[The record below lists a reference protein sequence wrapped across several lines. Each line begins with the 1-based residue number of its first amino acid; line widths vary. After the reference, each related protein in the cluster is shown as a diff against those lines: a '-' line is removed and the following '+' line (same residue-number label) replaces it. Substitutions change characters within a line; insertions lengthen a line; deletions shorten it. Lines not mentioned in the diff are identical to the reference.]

1 MKYGNVYKVL
11 MMLFGIAFL
20 SLVYIKLFIREEPY
34 EDLSNSQ
41 AIQDAEY
48 TTKKNGVAEISK
60 SENDVGES
68 EKDVAEYTVEGYPNI
83 ETIPDE
89 NISPEAVTLSPEDI
103 VATCYFTNSEN
114 VIDALLPLYAQE
126 ILVDSMQ
133 KWLNDQGMGDT
144 EELRCVDGSF
154 SEEENRMIFKVE
166 AEKVI
171 KCIYNTERR
180 TWKFEVDQ

>member
-60 SENDVGES
+60 SENDV
-68 EKDVAEYTVEGYPNI
+68 AEE
-83 ETIPDE
+83 
-89 NISPEAVTLSPEDI
+89 
-103 VATCYFTNSEN
+103 
-114 VIDALLPLYAQE
+114 
-126 ILVDSMQ
+126 
-133 KWLNDQGMGDT
+133 
-144 EELRCVDGSF
+144 
-154 SEEENRMIFKVE
+154 
-166 AEKVI
+166 
-171 KCIYNTERR
+171 
-180 TWKFEVDQ
+180 